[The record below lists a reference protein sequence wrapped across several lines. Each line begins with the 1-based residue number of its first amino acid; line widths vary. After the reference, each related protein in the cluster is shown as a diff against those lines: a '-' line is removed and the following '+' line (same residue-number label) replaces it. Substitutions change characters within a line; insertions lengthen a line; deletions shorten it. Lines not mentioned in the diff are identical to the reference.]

1 VLMLCGWLKV
11 AKDQRRSICTRMI
24 ASMAVKKKL
33 GRWMDAAG
41 KVNLSLSFACVQAGE
56 IQM

>member
-1 VLMLCGWLKV
+1 
-11 AKDQRRSICTRMI
+11 MI

-56 IQM
+56 VQM